1 MSLFPSTFFPLV
13 LVLAFSNFCTSS
25 AIRYKISNRNLTES
39 SCPLNFD
46 VLLQLAAEAQIRP
59 ALIDVPTQ
67 CLYIQKG
74 ILFVRSEYLRTN
86 GYFVPPPDTYQAC
99 WESYRSL
106 VGDFLHGFDIQSTCG
121 YHPEWISDTY
131 INITTQEQFES
142 LFPRS
147 ELQELRL
154 SCNQSLENGFVCQ
167 SCIHKLSS
175 IQKLSLQGPETE
187 NASIS
192 SDYLFM
198 YAAAFSNKLGPSDQ
212 ATAKCLFRLEF
223 SMQLNSNEKRLSLI
237 SGVVLG
243 CIIGVLGASIAAWL
257 FWMLHKKCGK
267 EREKNN
273 SGNKDETS
281 LDLGLGL
288 RTRSPNLVKFKI
300 GEIRTATTNFS
311 RHNIIGKGSYGNVYK
326 GMLADGSELAF
337 KRFKNCSASGD
348 AIFAHEV
355 EIIASVKHVNLVALR
370 GYCTATVP
378 MEGHQRIIVCDL
390 MHNGSLYDYLFG
402 SGMKKLS
409 WPIRQNIALGTARGL
424 AYLHYG
430 VQPAIIHRDIKASNI
445 LLDET
450 FEAKVADFG
459 LARFNS
465 QGMSHLST
473 RVAGS
478 LGYVAPEYALYGKLT
493 ERSDVYSFGVVLLEL
508 LSGRKAYENDE
519 EKVSLLTDWA
529 WTLVKEGRALDVI
542 EENMPEMGSPE
553 VMELYVHIAVICAH
567 PVLFARPTMYQIVK
581 LLETNLQLVPSTLA
595 AYVGGSNSGLSSL
608 CPSYM
613 SCSSITSDDQNLDNK
628 DTPGSFT
635 LTVLK

>member
-1 MSLFPSTFFPLV
+1 MKILLSFKILFRPIPTVTCCPFAACQNRPLIEDELLQVKVMVSNSHEGLSQKSWFPNLSLDMSLFPSTFFPLV

-74 ILFVRSEYLRTN
+74 TLFVRSEYLRTN

-288 RTRSPNLVKFKI
+288 QTR
-300 GEIRTATTNFS
+300 R
-311 RHNIIGKGSYGNVYK
+311 
-326 GMLADGSELAF
+326 MLADGSELAF

-378 MEGHQRIIVCDL
+378 ME
-390 MHNGSLYDYLFG
+390 
-402 SGMKKLS
+402 
-409 WPIRQNIALGTARGL
+409 
-424 AYLHYG
+424 
-430 VQPAIIHRDIKASNI
+430 
-445 LLDET
+445 
-450 FEAKVADFG
+450 
-459 LARFNS
+459 
-465 QGMSHLST
+465 
-473 RVAGS
+473 
-478 LGYVAPEYALYGKLT
+478 
-493 ERSDVYSFGVVLLEL
+493 
-508 LSGRKAYENDE
+508 
-519 EKVSLLTDWA
+519 DWA

-595 AYVGGSNSGLSSL
+595 AYVGGSNSGLSSI
-608 CPSYM
+608 CPGYM

-628 DTPGSFT
+628 DTQGSFT